1 MWPLESDVPWCS
13 QHLGSFLNAQ
23 FPVRVLSST
32 IYRIHGSRAADAVC
46 VHSPAAAAAA
56 AAELRGTEGARGP

>member
-13 QHLGSFLNAQ
+13 QHLDSFLNAQ
-23 FPVRVLSST
+23 YHLQNPWEQV
-32 IYRIHGSRAADAVC
+32 AADAVC
-46 VHSPAAAAAA
+46 VHSAAAA